1 MKTFKNMIAKAKN
14 ITKKAM
20 DFVNET
26 AVKVSTFFA
35 VQKQKIH
42 LTLANNS
49 GENYVDSAVKILI
62 AVVLGGLLLAGLY
75 ALFGDVVMPTLKSKI
90 QEMFNYRG

>member
-1 MKTFKNMIAKAKN
+1 MKTLKNMITKATDFAN
-14 ITKKAM
+14 TTAIKA
-20 DFVNET
+20 
-26 AVKVSTFFA
+26 ATFA
-35 VQKQKIH
+35 SVQKHKMRHAI
-42 LTLANNS
+42 ANNS

-90 QEMFNYRG
+90 QSMFNYAG